1 MHFQRRGIMN
11 YSYSVGEIV
20 GHGFSSIVYKGV
32 NDNTQEEVAIKVIQR
47 QISDQIPL
55 IQNEIAILSRLKGNF
70 ILKLYDYFYT
80 KNNIYIITEF
90 CRQGDLQQY
99 IKKHGKFNLNIA
111 IQIIIQIIYGIA
123 SMQQENIIHRDL
135 KPQNILIS
143 DNTIRIADFGF
154 AKDMAQLGTEMNVG
168 TPLYM
173 SPETLIKN
181 QYHLKSDIWSFGVM
195 AYEILYGR
203 PPWNAQ
209 NERDLIYQ
217 ITKNS
222 IFYPDQPEIPNYIKQ
237 LIQSCLVVDLNFR
250 CSITDILNSK
260 LFIKQQDKSNFKT
273 VKVDRLAAPVIPK
286 ISKNDSDQFINYEN
300 TINGLLSFQVNYQL
314 AVQGYQNYFSLIKF
328 ILSENYKL
336 ISPWLKEKLCILS
349 TLHMTMLSA
358 ALVSLVTFDQSNGD
372 HRIKQQVIDQ
382 VCYENSNIQQIYQDH
397 LSKVNSIQEFSTDI
411 IKYDQEFSRLI
422 TNLTKE
428 GLLSYIK
435 RGIQELN
442 HDLYT
447 RIKLQNVIQYSKEL
461 SILKTFSQYYEIV
474 NKYGLLPKFNQN
486 DLLQYLD
493 QITHNQKYLIEYRHF
508 LELRYEIKQIL
519 K

>member
-11 YSYSVGEIV
+11 YSYSLGDIV
-20 GHGFSSIVYKGV
+20 GRGFSSIVYKGI
-32 NDNTQEEVAIKVIQR
+32 NDLTQEEVAIKVIQR

-55 IQNEIAILSRLKGNF
+55 IQNEITILSKLKGNY

-80 KNNIYIITEF
+80 KNNIYIITEL
-90 CRQGDLQQY
+90 CKQGDLQSY
-99 IKKHGKFNLNIA
+99 IKKHGKLNSNIA

-123 SMQQENIIHRDL
+123 SMQSENIIHRDL

-154 AKDMAQLGTEMNVG
+154 AKQMSQLGSEMNVG

-173 SPETLIKN
+173 SPETLIRN

-195 AYEILYGR
+195 AYEILFGI
-203 PPWNAQ
+203 PPWSAQ
-209 NERDLIYQ
+209 NERDLIYE
-217 ITKNS
+217 ITRNQVN
-222 IFYPDQPEIPNYIKQ
+222 IPDIPEIPEYIKQ
-237 LIQSCLVVDLNFR
+237 LIQTCLVFDLNYR
-250 CSITDILNSK
+250 SSISDILNSR
-260 LFIKQQDKSNFKT
+260 LFVKQQKKNNFKT

-286 ISKNDSDQFINYEN
+286 ITKTDSDQFIIIDN
-300 TINGLLSFQVNYQL
+300 TI
-314 AVQGYQNYFSLIKF
+314 QGYQNYFNVIKF

-349 TLHMTMLSA
+349 AKHLTILSA
-358 ALVSLVTFDQSNGD
+358 ALINLISSDSNNGENK
-372 HRIKQQVIDQ
+372 IKQQGLDQ
-382 VCYENSNIQQIYQDH
+382 VCQDNSKIQLIFQNQ
-397 LSKVNSIQEFSTDI
+397 LNKVSSIPEFSNDI

-422 TNLTKE
+422 NNLTKE

-435 RGIQELN
+435 LSIQELN

-447 RIKLQNVIQYSKEL
+447 KIKLQNVIQYTKEL
-461 SILKTFSQYYEIV
+461 QILKTLSQYYEILY
-474 NKYGLLPKFNQN
+474 KYGLLPQFNQN
-486 DLLQYLD
+486 DLLQFLD
-493 QITHNQKYLIEYRHF
+493 QITHNSKYLIEYRHF

>member
-11 YSYSVGEIV
+11 YSYSVGDIV
-20 GHGFSSIVYKGV
+20 GRGFSSIVYKGI
-32 NDNTQEEVAIKVIQR
+32 NDLTQEEVAIKVIQR

-55 IQNEIAILSRLKGNF
+55 IQNEITVLSKLKGNF
-70 ILKLYDYFYT
+70 ILKLHDYFYT
-80 KNNIYIITEF
+80 KNNIYIITEL
-90 CRQGDLQQY
+90 CKQGDLQSY
-99 IKKHGKFNLNIA
+99 IKKYGKLNSNIA
-111 IQIIIQIIYGIA
+111 IQIIIQIIYGIV

-154 AKDMAQLGTEMNVG
+154 AKEMSKLSSEMNVG

-173 SPETLIKN
+173 SPETLIRN

-195 AYEILYGR
+195 AYEILFGI
-203 PPWNAQ
+203 PPWSAQ
-209 NERDLIYQ
+209 NERDLIYE
-217 ITKNS
+217 ITRNQVT
-222 IFYPDQPEIPNYIKQ
+222 FPDAPEIPSHVKQ
-237 LIQSCLVVDLNFR
+237 LIQNCLVFDVNYR
-250 CSITDILNSK
+250 SSIADILNNK
-260 LFIKQQDKSNFKT
+260 LFVKQQNKTTFKT

-286 ISKNDSDQFINYEN
+286 ITKNDSDQFIIVDN
-300 TINGLLSFQVNYQL
+300 TI
-314 AVQGYQNYFSLIKF
+314 QGYQNYFSVIKF
-328 ILSENYKL
+328 ILSDNYKL

-349 TLHMTMLSA
+349 AKHLTILSA
-358 ALVSLVTFDQSNGD
+358 ALYNLFTSESNTGD
-372 HRIKQQVIDQ
+372 NKIRQQGLEQ
-382 VCYENSNIQQIYQDH
+382 VCQDNI
-397 LSKVNSIQEFSTDI
+397 KIQELFQSQLIKVSSIPEFSNDNV
-411 IKYDQEFSRLI
+411 KFDQEFSRLI
-422 TNLTKE
+422 KNLTKE

-435 RGIQELN
+435 MSIEELN

-447 RIKLQNVIQYSKEL
+447 KIKLQNVIQYTKEL
-461 SILKTFSQYYEIV
+461 QILKTLSQYYELLY
-474 NKYGLLPKFNQN
+474 KYGLLPSFNQN